1 VFYACRNLFL
11 LVVIFKIEA
20 WLLSSFSSDAV
31 YISSFPFLI
40 SFQSIFTGVV
50 DFGLDIVAFCL

>member
-1 VFYACRNLFL
+1 
-11 LVVIFKIEA
+11 VVIFKIEA